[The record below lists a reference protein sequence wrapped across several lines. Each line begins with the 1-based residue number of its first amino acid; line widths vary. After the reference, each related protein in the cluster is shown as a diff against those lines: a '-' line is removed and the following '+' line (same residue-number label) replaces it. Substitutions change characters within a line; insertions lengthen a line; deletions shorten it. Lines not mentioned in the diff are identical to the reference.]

1 VLPSHRSVT
10 LDQVHRGGS
19 DPTPARARRSAWAAG
34 TALTVR
40 LPTDQAS
47 QARAE
52 TGTIAPRSD
61 VRSLFPILWQIGY
74 TVNDNAS
81 VWANEPDERYKKEQ

>member
-1 VLPSHRSVT
+1 MLGAARSVHQGGKRPYIGAGSPFG
-10 LDQVHRGGS
+10 LGGGS
-19 DPTPARARRSAWAAG
+19 GSNV
-34 TALTVR
+34 LM
-40 LPTDQAS
+40 PTDQAS
-47 QARAE
+47 LARAE